1 MDFKQRLE
9 QGSEMPNGK
18 EFLSEPESNTGGEY
32 FGISNQAT
40 SPACLDLRLKGGNR
54 KALPYSFFTEIN
66 YNIDTGIEI
75 FTTTKRIIINGRN
88 LSKLFDY
95 LATYRVRY
103 VQANIGSDPKEDGLF
118 VKDITIEEIE

>member
-9 QGSEMPNGK
+9 QGNEMPNGK
-18 EFLSEPESNTGGEY
+18 ELLSEPENNNAGEF
-32 FGISNQAT
+32 FGIANQAT
-40 SPACLDLRLKGGNR
+40 SPACLDLRLKSGNR
-54 KALPYSFFTEIN
+54 KAIPYSFFTEIN
-66 YNIDTGIEI
+66 YNIEAGIEI

-103 VQANIGSDPKEDGLF
+103 VQASVGSDPKEDGLF
-118 VKDITIEEIE
+118 VKDIMIEEL